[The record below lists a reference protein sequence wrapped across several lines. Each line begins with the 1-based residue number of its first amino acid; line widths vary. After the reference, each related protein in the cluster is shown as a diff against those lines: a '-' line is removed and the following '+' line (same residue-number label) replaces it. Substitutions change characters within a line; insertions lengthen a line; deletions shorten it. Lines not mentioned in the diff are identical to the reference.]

1 MNMLNTRFSVSL
13 IVIGWLCL
21 SASLCAQ
28 PLSFMAPEKRP
39 QLEASKPRPENQFL
53 VPPTTTLK
61 MMPPISATS
70 PFAPA
75 R

>member
-1 MNMLNTRFSVSL
+1 MLNTRFSVSL

-28 PLSFMAPEKRP
+28 PLSFMAPE
-39 QLEASKPRPENQFL
+39 EAAAGGQQTTAGESVL
-53 VPPTTTLK
+53 VWPTTTSK

>member
-1 MNMLNTRFSVSL
+1 MLNTRFSVSL

-28 PLSFMAPEKRP
+28 PLSFMAPEERP
-39 QLEASKPRPENQFL
+39 QLEASKPPAGESVFGPR
-53 VPPTTTLK
+53 PTTTSK

>member
-1 MNMLNTRFSVSL
+1 MLNTRFSVSL

-39 QLEASKPRPENQFL
+39 QLESQQTLAGESVSGPGLPR
-53 VPPTTTLK
+53 
-61 MMPPISATS
+61 
-70 PFAPA
+70 

>member
-1 MNMLNTRFSVSL
+1 MLNTRFSVSL

-28 PLSFMAPEKRP
+28 PLSFMAPEERP
-39 QLEASKPRPENQFL
+39 QLEASKPGRRISFWSW
-53 VPPTTTLK
+53 PTTTSK
-61 MMPPISATS
+61 MMLPISATS